1 MIFTCKTT
9 NLNKAIQ
16 TVQRA
21 ISSKPSTPI
30 FSGIHLIADNNILE
44 IQAMD
49 LNMAIACSIEA
60 EIQEKG
66 EIVVSAK
73 HFSELMRKLP
83 GENVTIVKNKEEK
96 IETGLKKFG
105 AMLGDNVEIGCGS
118 VLNPG
123 TVIGKN
129 TNVYPLSSVRGVVP
143 SNSIYKKQ
151 NEIVEKQ

>member
-60 EIQEKG
+60 EIKEKG

-96 IETGLKKFG
+96 IETGLKKIG
-105 AMLGDNVEIGCGS
+105 AMLGDEVEVGCGS

-123 TVIGKN
+123 TIIGSH
-129 TNVYPLSSVRGVVP
+129 TNIYPLSSVRGVIKA
-143 SNSIYKKQ
+143 NSIYKNQ
-151 NEIVEKQ
+151 NEIVDKK

>member
-49 LNMAIACSIEA
+49 LNMAIA
-60 EIQEKG
+60 
-66 EIVVSAK
+66 V
-73 HFSELMRKLP
+73 
-83 GENVTIVKNKEEK
+83 
-96 IETGLKKFG
+96 
-105 AMLGDNVEIGCGS
+105 
-118 VLNPG
+118 
-123 TVIGKN
+123 
-129 TNVYPLSSVRGVVP
+129 
-143 SNSIYKKQ
+143 
-151 NEIVEKQ
+151 

>member
-66 EIVVSAK
+66 EIVFLISSLIFSSSKTICLSA
-73 HFSELMRKLP
+73 
-83 GENVTIVKNKEEK
+83 
-96 IETGLKKFG
+96 
-105 AMLGDNVEIGCGS
+105 
-118 VLNPG
+118 LN
-123 TVIGKN
+123 
-129 TNVYPLSSVRGVVP
+129 S
-143 SNSIYKKQ
+143 
-151 NEIVEKQ
+151 

>member
-49 LNMAIACSIEA
+49 LNMAIACSIEGGNT
-60 EIQEKG
+60 EEKG

-73 HFSELMRKLP
+73 SFSELMRKLLA
-83 GENVTIVKNKEEK
+83 K
-96 IETGLKKFG
+96 
-105 AMLGDNVEIGCGS
+105 ML
-118 VLNPG
+118 
-123 TVIGKN
+123 
-129 TNVYPLSSVRGVVP
+129 P
-143 SNSIYKKQ
+143 S
-151 NEIVEKQ
+151 